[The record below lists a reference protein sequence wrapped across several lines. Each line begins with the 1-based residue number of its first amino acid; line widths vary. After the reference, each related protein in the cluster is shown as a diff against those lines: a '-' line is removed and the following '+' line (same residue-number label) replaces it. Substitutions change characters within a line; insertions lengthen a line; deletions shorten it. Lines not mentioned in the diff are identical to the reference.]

1 MKLHGL
7 IGLILI
13 VLCLSL
19 ISPFAS
25 LTEAQ
30 RNQGGIYIKEDGS
43 IQGTSN
49 IRQDGETYMFTDDFL
64 GPLYVEKDDIVIDGA
79 GFTVTGRYGRGIV
92 LEGRQGVTLR
102 NAQVKLDGGY
112 MVDLTNASDCV
123 IESNIL
129 TGTPEG
135 IMFGPIGINF
145 LHSQG
150 IVVKNNVLTNFF
162 YGLSLQSTSGN
173 TITNNVLTDGV
184 LGIDLSQADDCLF
197 RDNRL
202 VNCDFGVGGL
212 SGGAYLNDL
221 DTSNTVDG
229 KPIYYFTNIQDQ
241 VVPTD
246 GDTIVLAN
254 CQNIIIQDTSPKS
267 INLFSTHNVTIS
279 NVFLSD
285 PSTAGIELVACTNI
299 NILNSNIDGSAIGIR
314 LTNSSDNRIVDNT
327 IANTRTRGL
336 TLTNSDSNVIAGNTF
351 TGNSQAV
358 GQIGLTP
365 SEGNLIAT
373 NTFTDN
379 ANALTIQGAT
389 TIKDNTFQN
398 NGVAISFSESSG
410 STITQNTFEGN
421 RMALYFSSSSYNTIY
436 RNNFLHND
444 RQVVDA
450 GENGTSTLSTTAT
463 VGSGKVQLLAA
474 YVSGVNFFPPPP
486 LSTNYY
492 DYGAEGNYWID
503 YAPSDQDHNGI
514 SDTPYTIYANNTDR
528 YPLTKPVPI
537 PMKSADNYVLST
549 PNDILTK
556 VNETPS
562 GSELTFT
569 LCVFAVLGAGFAVGV
584 GLVLYQKNQTH
595 KPQPSI

>member
-7 IGLILI
+7 VGLILI

-30 RNQGGIYIKEDGS
+30 RNQGGVYIKEDGS
-43 IQGTSN
+43 IEGTDN
-49 IRQDGETYMFTDDFL
+49 IRQDGDTYVFTADFL
-64 GPLYVEKDDIVIDGA
+64 GPLYVEKDDIVVDGA
-79 GFTVTGRYGRGIV
+79 GYTVTGRYGRGIV
-92 LEGRQGVTLR
+92 LEGRLGVTLR
-102 NAQVKLDGGY
+102 NAQVNLDGGY
-112 MVDLTNASDCV
+112 MVDLTDASDCV

-129 TGTPEG
+129 TGTSEG
-135 IMFGPIGINF
+135 ILLCPIGINF
-145 LHSQG
+145 LHSEG
-150 IVVKNNVLTNFF
+150 IVVQNNVLTNFF
-162 YGLSLQSTSGN
+162 YGLSLQSTSGA
-173 TITNNVLTDGV
+173 TITNNVLTEGV

-202 VNCDFGVGGL
+202 VNCNFGVSGL
-212 SGGAYLNDL
+212 SGGTYLNDI

-254 CQNIIIQDTSPKS
+254 CHNITIQDTSPKS
-267 INLFSTHNVTIS
+267 ISLFSTHNVTIS

-299 NILNSNIDGSAIGIR
+299 NILDSNIGGSAIGIR
-314 LTNSSDNRIVDNT
+314 LTNSSDNRIVGNT
-327 IANTRTRGL
+327 IANTKTRGI
-336 TLTNSDSNVIAGNTF
+336 TLSDANNNVIASNTF
-351 TGNSQAV
+351 TGNSQAL
-358 GQIGLTP
+358 GQTGFSS
-365 SEGNLIAT
+365 SEGNLIAS
-373 NTFTDN
+373 NTFSDN
-379 ANALTIQGAT
+379 GNALTIQGAT
-389 TIKDNTFQN
+389 TIQDNTFQN

-410 STITQNTFEGN
+410 STITQNSFEGN
-421 RMALYFSSSSYNTIY
+421 GEALYFSSSSYNTIY
-436 RNNFLHND
+436 RNNFLRND

-450 GENGTSTLSTTAT
+450 GENGTATLYTTAT
-463 VGSGKVQLLAA
+463 AGSGKVQVLA
-474 YVSGVNFFPPPP
+474 YVGGVNFFPPPP

-514 SDTPYTIYANNTDR
+514 GDIPYTIYANNTDR

-537 PMKSADNYVLST
+537 PIKSADNYVLST
-549 PNDILTK
+549 QNDNLETK
-556 VNETPS
+556 ANETPS

-569 LCVFAVLGAGFAVGV
+569 LCVFAVLGAGVAVGV

-595 KPQPSI
+595 KPQPQI